1 MSRVAILISSNKTGQ
16 HDDTPCNMKQYK
28 CLPYCLHN
36 EDRPLAV
43 YNHLCLI
50 TVYQKTGWFSL
61 DARACST
68 LFFSH
73 ENFHTWFI
81 NRLKWW
87 NHLNLV
93 FWMYSFHEQL
103 SNKWHIIWKH
113 TVLFFYFAFWLLTW
127 KFLPPYN
134 LLDREFNLHVEPRMN
149 EKARSDKFLCVR
161 NRFWDLRLKLKLN
174 VKPACLLLHAHQRT
188 WSNLCLLLW

>member
-1 MSRVAILISSNKTGQ
+1 MSRVAILISSNKVGQ

-28 CLPYCLHN
+28 CLLYCLYN
-36 EDRPLAV
+36 EDRPLQPALKTNYLSV

-68 LFFSH
+68 LLFSH
-73 ENFHTWFI
+73 ENVHTWFI
-81 NRLKWW
+81 NRDILSLKWL

-113 TVLFFYFAFWLLTW
+113 AVLIFYFVFWLLT
-127 KFLPPYN
+127 PTVQSPGQG
-134 LLDREFNLHVEPRMN
+134 
-149 EKARSDKFLCVR
+149 S
-161 NRFWDLRLKLKLN
+161 
-174 VKPACLLLHAHQRT
+174 
-188 WSNLCLLLW
+188 